1 MNNPAA
7 ELLQA
12 QTHIYNHVFSFVNS
26 MALKSAVELGIPD
39 AIHTHGNNKPMPLT
53 ELAAALGIEP
63 ERKTYL
69 HRLMRL
75 LVHSGFFFAAGEEE
89 PAYALTPSSKLLVK
103 DNPNCL
109 SSFVKLVPR
118 PEYVTP
124 CYVMGD
130 WINGGGDKRV
140 AEISFKPNQG
150 GANNSSRREG
160 GDATTSSSAFERAY
174 GMPFWEYTDRNAGFN
189 ALFNDAMAED
199 SGMMNLVVGDCCGA
213 VFRGVESLVD
223 VGGGTGTFARI
234 IVKAFPGIRCQ
245 VLDLPQVIG
254 RLAAGNSSG
263 KLEFVEGDMF
273 QCVPSAGAVL
283 LRMILHDWKDEEC
296 VKILKKCKDAISS
309 KGEGGKVIIIDIVM
323 DEKQEV
329 DHELA
334 QTKLNF
340 DMVMMFML
348 NGKER
353 TEKEWERLFFEAGF
367 QRYKVT
373 PLFGFRSL
381 IEVFP

>member
-1 MNNPAA
+1 
-7 ELLQA
+7 
-12 QTHIYNHVFSFVNS
+12 

-39 AIHTHGNNKPMPLT
+39 AIHTHGNNRPMPLT

-75 LVHSGFFFAAGEEE
+75 LVHSGFFFAVGEEE

-124 CYVMGD
+124 CYVV
-130 WINGGGDKRV
+130 GGWK
-140 AEISFKPNQG
+140 
-150 GANNSSRREG
+150 G
-160 GDATTSSSAFERAY
+160 GDATASSSAFERAY

-234 IVKAFPGIRCQ
+234 IVAAFPGIRCK
-245 VLDLPQVIG
+245 VLELPQVIG
-254 RLAAGNSSG
+254 RLASGRNSSG

-323 DEKQEV
+323 DEKKEV
-329 DHELA
+329 DHELV

-353 TEKEWERLFFEAGF
+353 TEKEWERLFLEAGF
-367 QRYKVT
+367 QRYKIT
-373 PLFGFRSL
+373 HLFGFRSL

>member
-1 MNNPAA
+1 
-7 ELLQA
+7 
-12 QTHIYNHVFSFVNS
+12 
-26 MALKSAVELGIPD
+26 
-39 AIHTHGNNKPMPLT
+39 
-53 ELAAALGIEP
+53 
-63 ERKTYL
+63 
-69 HRLMRL
+69 
-75 LVHSGFFFAAGEEE
+75 
-89 PAYALTPSSKLLVK
+89 
-103 DNPNCL
+103 
-109 SSFVKLVPR
+109 
-118 PEYVTP
+118 
-124 CYVMGD
+124 
-130 WINGGGDKRV
+130 
-140 AEISFKPNQG
+140 
-150 GANNSSRREG
+150 
-160 GDATTSSSAFERAY
+160 
-174 GMPFWEYTDRNAGFN
+174 MPFWEYTDRNAGFN

-234 IVKAFPGIRCQ
+234 IVAAFPGIRCK
-245 VLDLPQVIG
+245 VLELPQVIG
-254 RLAAGNSSG
+254 RLASGRNSSG

-323 DEKQEV
+323 DEKKEV
-329 DHELA
+329 DHELV

-353 TEKEWERLFFEAGF
+353 TEKEWERLFLEAGF
-367 QRYKVT
+367 QRYKIT
-373 PLFGFRSL
+373 HLFGFRSL